1 MKISIEH
8 RFDLVEAA
16 EGFLV
21 RDGQL
26 WTVGGPRREVIRFEV
41 IAHSRLSEVGERRRM
56 PMATG
61 GLAWDGARFL
71 VADAVTR
78 RVTGVEFSTGAS
90 ELLIDPTDLDFGGFP
105 ETLRAEAALI
115 GDIAWDG
122 SGLWVTCIAGYS
134 SSIYRVDPSA
144 KIVLSHRWAPG
155 PQPVGI
161 DVEPS
166 RGNLFVID
174 GRSRELRRLDD
185 AEKWVSGALP
195 GEVQEPRGLSLESP
209 RKLWV
214 GDVATGAV
222 YGLTLE
228 D

>member
-1 MKISIEH
+1 MKIGIEH
-8 RFDLVEAA
+8 RFDLEETA

-26 WTVGGPRREVIRFEV
+26 WTVGGPRREVIRFEG
-41 IAHSRLSEVGERRRM
+41 IADFHLSEVGERMRM
-56 PMATG
+56 PTSTG

-71 VADAVTR
+71 VADAATR
-78 RVTGVEFSTGAS
+78 RVTGVDFATGAS
-90 ELLIDPTDLDFGGFP
+90 ELLIDPTDLDFGPFS
-105 ETLRAEAALI
+105 EALRTKGALI

-122 SGLWVTCIAGYS
+122 SSLWVTCIAGYS

-144 KIVLSHRWAPG
+144 KVVLSHRWAPG
-155 PQPVGI
+155 SQPVGI
-161 DVEPS
+161 DLEPS

-174 GRSRELRRLDD
+174 GRSKELRRLDD
-185 AEKWVSGALP
+185 PEKWVSAALP
-195 GEVQEPRGLSLESP
+195 GEVAEPRGLSLESP